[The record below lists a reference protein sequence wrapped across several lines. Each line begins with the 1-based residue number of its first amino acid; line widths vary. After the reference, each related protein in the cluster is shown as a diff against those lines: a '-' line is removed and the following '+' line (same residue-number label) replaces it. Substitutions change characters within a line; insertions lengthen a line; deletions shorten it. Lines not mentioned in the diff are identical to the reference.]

1 MEQKAVLQQ
10 IRADISKANTKQAL
24 ASLQNY
30 LDQAG
35 SDAVEAYNRVVQLS
49 AQYEQ
54 TQRSEKFGMV
64 SFEDAKVSYN
74 QINNGVLAILQD
86 LEGSTPS
93 TDTDLVLK
101 TKKSNKWLFWA
112 LPSGAVV
119 LAALAYFLWPVAE
132 TETCPD
138 FNPDTAFDILVLPF
152 RPIIDGDEFV
162 PVHQL
167 FEIGLN
173 NLIDQNELSGKAN
186 VDSYGLSIAQ
196 SEDYPT
202 STLSATEISTGCN
215 AQLVIWGITEKV
227 EPGNQLIL
235 STDYLFL
242 DEDGIQLDRQE
253 IGMNNELT
261 STAIN
266 LDFPRRG
273 RQIDTLGNISS
284 ITENIPSHLLSRLKF
299 LLGVFAH
306 ESGDMLATQKI
317 LQEWPEEPLDDES
330 TRIWGNLLADSYIQ
344 TNNDEQAEET
354 YTQLL
359 ARDPDN
365 TIARNNRAVI
375 AYKKGKFGS
384 AINDLNAAIEKNDQ
398 DTTALLTRAYIFLQE
413 GLLNEAEK
421 DLREVDAIDPNRPAI
436 APMKKKLV
444 KKKQEEQQERAKA
457 VKAVRKNPSNV
468 NALVTQATAERNLG
482 NYKVSRNLAE
492 RAIKVDP
499 KRTEAYS
506 IIQELDFLEK
516 KDSKTIQRARSKG
529 VTVEKVAKDRRLLD
543 FMIKK
548 E

>member
-10 IRADISKANTKQAL
+10 IRADVSKANTKQAL
-24 ASLQNY
+24 ASLQDY

-35 SDAVEAYNRVVQLS
+35 SEAVEAYNKAVQLA

-64 SFEDAKVSYN
+64 SFADAKVSYN
-74 QINNGVLAILQD
+74 QINNGILALIQE
-86 LEGSTPS
+86 LEGTTTSTE
-93 TDTDLVLK
+93 TDLVLK
-101 TKKSNKWLFWA
+101 PKKSNKWLFWA
-112 LPSGAVV
+112 LPSGAILV
-119 LAALAYFLWPVAE
+119 AALAYFLWPAAA

-152 RPIIDGDEFV
+152 RPIIDSDEFV
-162 PVHQL
+162 PAHQL

-202 STLSATEISTGCN
+202 STRSATEISTGCN
-215 AQLVIWGITEKV
+215 AQLIIWGITEKV

-253 IGMNNELT
+253 IGMDNELT

-306 ESGDMLATQKI
+306 ESGDMVATQKI

-330 TRIWGNLLADSYIQ
+330 TRIWGSLLADSYIQ
-344 TNNDEQAEET
+344 TNNDEQAEIT

-359 ARDPDN
+359 ERDPDN
-365 TIARNNRAVI
+365 AIARNNRAII
-375 AYKKGKFGS
+375 AYKNGKFGS
-384 AINDLNAAIEKNDQ
+384 AINDLNVTIKKNEK
-398 DTTALLTRAYIFLQE
+398 DTVALLARAYIFLQE
-413 GLLNEAEK
+413 GLLNEAEA
-421 DLREVDAIDPNRPAI
+421 DLRKVSAIDPKRVAVSPL
-436 APMKKKLV
+436 KEKLV
-444 KKKQEEQQERAKA
+444 KQKEKEKQQRAAAAEK
-457 VKAVRKNPSNV
+457 VRKNPRNV

-482 NYKVSRNLAE
+482 NYKASRKLAE
-492 RAIKVDP
+492 KAIQLDP
-499 KRTEAYS
+499 KRVEAYS
-506 IIQELDFLEK
+506 IIQELDILEK
-516 KDSKTIQRARSKG
+516 KDNKTVQRARSKG
-529 VTVEKVAKDRRLLD
+529 VTVEKMAKDRRLLD

>member
-101 TKKSNKWLFWA
+101 TKRSNKWLFWA

-119 LAALAYFLWPVAE
+119 LAALAYFLWPAAE

-421 DLREVDAIDPNRPAI
+421 DLRKVDAIDPNRPAI

-482 NYKVSRNLAE
+482 NYKVSRSLAE

>member
-1 MEQKAVLQQ
+1 MEQKAILQQ
-10 IRADISKANTKQAL
+10 IRADISKANTKKAL

-35 SDAVEAYNRVVQLS
+35 SDAVEAYNQVVQLA

-74 QINNGVLAILQD
+74 QINNGVLAILQE
-86 LEGSTPS
+86 LEATTPS
-93 TDTDLVLK
+93 SDTDLVLK
-101 TKKSNKWLFWA
+101 TKRSNKWLFWA

-119 LAALAYFLWPVAE
+119 LAALAYFLWPAAA

-152 RPIIDGDEFV
+152 RPILDGDEFV
-162 PVHQL
+162 PAHQL

-173 NLIDQNELSGKAN
+173 NLIDQNQLSGKAN

-202 STLSATEISTGCN
+202 STRSATEISTGCN
-215 AQLVIWGITEKV
+215 AQLIIWGITEKV

-253 IGMNNELT
+253 IGMNNELS
-261 STAIN
+261 STTIN

-306 ESGDMLATQKI
+306 ESGDMVATQKI

-344 TNNDEQAEET
+344 TNNDEQAEIT

-359 ARDPDN
+359 ERDPDN
-365 TIARNNRAVI
+365 AIARNNRAII
-375 AYKKGKFGS
+375 AYKNGKFGS
-384 AINDLNAAIEKNDQ
+384 AINDLNVTIEKNDK
-398 DTTALLTRAYIFLQE
+398 DTVALLTRAYIFFQE
-413 GLLNEAEK
+413 GLLNEAEE
-421 DLREVDAIDPNRPAI
+421 DLREVSAIDPKRPAI
-436 APMKKKLV
+436 APMRKKLV

-516 KDSKTIQRARSKG
+516 KDNKTVQRARSKG
-529 VTVEKVAKDRRLLD
+529 VTVEKMAKDRRLLD

>member
-24 ASLQNY
+24 ASLQDY

-101 TKKSNKWLFWA
+101 TKRSNKWLFWA
-112 LPSGAVV
+112 LPSGAIV
-119 LAALAYFLWPVAE
+119 LAALAYFLWPAAE

-202 STLSATEISTGCN
+202 STLSATEISNGCN

-421 DLREVDAIDPNRPAI
+421 DLRKVDAIDPNRPAI

-482 NYKVSRNLAE
+482 NYKVSRSLAE

-499 KRTEAYS
+499 KRVEAYS
-506 IIQELDFLEK
+506 IIQELDILEK

>member
-10 IRADISKANTKQAL
+10 IRADISKAKTKEAL
-24 ASLQNY
+24 ATLTSY

-35 SDAVEAYNRVVQLS
+35 NETVEAYNQAVQLA

-54 TQRSEKFGMV
+54 TQRSEKLGMV
-64 SFEDAKVSYN
+64 SFEDAKISYN
-74 QINNGVLAILQD
+74 QINNGVLAILQT
-86 LEGSTPS
+86 LEGTTPS
-93 TDTDLVLK
+93 ADTKLALK
-101 TKKSNKWLFWA
+101 TKKSNRWLFWA
-112 LPSGAVV
+112 LPGGAVV
-119 LAALAYFLWPVAE
+119 LAALAYFLWPATE
-132 TETCPD
+132 TETCPN

-202 STLSATEISTGCN
+202 STLGATAISTGCN
-215 AQLVIWGITEKV
+215 AQLIIWGITEKI

-242 DEDGIQLDRQE
+242 DEGGIQLDRQE
-253 IGMNNELT
+253 IGMDNELT
-261 STAIN
+261 STTIN

-273 RQIDTLGNISS
+273 RQIDTLGNLSS

-306 ESGDMLATQKI
+306 ESGNMAATQKI

-344 TNNDEQAEET
+344 TNNDEQAENT

-359 ARDPDN
+359 TRDPDN
-365 TIARNNRAVI
+365 AFARNNRAVI

-384 AINDLNAAIEKNDQ
+384 AINDLNTAIEKNDK
-398 DTTALLTRAYIFLQE
+398 DTLALLARAYIYFQE
-413 GLLNEAEK
+413 GLLNEAEE
-421 DLREVDAIDPNRPAI
+421 DLREVAAIDPNRHAI
-436 APMKKKLV
+436 NPLKEKLV
-444 KKKQEEQQERAKA
+444 KKEREEQQKKKEAAQK
-457 VKAVRKNPSNV
+457 VSKNPRNV
-468 NALVTQATAERNLG
+468 DALVAQATAERNLG
-482 NYKVSRNLAE
+482 NYKIARKLAE
-492 RAIKVDP
+492 KAIQLDP
-499 KRTEAYS
+499 KRAEAYS
-506 IIQELDFLEK
+506 IIQELDILEK
-516 KDSKTIQRARSKG
+516 KDNKTIQRARSKG
-529 VTVEKVAKDRRLLD
+529 VTLEKVAKDRRLLD

>member
-24 ASLQNY
+24 TSLQNY

-101 TKKSNKWLFWA
+101 TKRSNKWLFWA

-119 LAALAYFLWPVAE
+119 LAALAYFLWPAAE

-253 IGMNNELT
+253 IGMDNELT

>member
-101 TKKSNKWLFWA
+101 TKRSNKWLFWA
-112 LPSGAVV
+112 LPSGAIV
-119 LAALAYFLWPVAE
+119 LAALAYFLWPAAE

-253 IGMNNELT
+253 IGMDNQLT

-482 NYKVSRNLAE
+482 NYKVSRSLAE

>member
-1 MEQKAVLQQ
+1 MEQKAILQQ

-35 SDAVEAYNRVVQLS
+35 SDAVEAYNQVVQLA

-64 SFEDAKVSYN
+64 SFADAKVSYN
-74 QINNGVLAILQD
+74 QINNGVLAILQE
-86 LEGSTPS
+86 LEGTTPPS
-93 TDTDLVLK
+93 DTDLVLK
-101 TKKSNKWLFWA
+101 PKKANKWLFWA

-119 LAALAYFLWPVAE
+119 LAALAYFLWPAAA

-152 RPIIDGDEFV
+152 RPIIDEDEFV

-215 AQLVIWGITEKV
+215 AQLIIWGITEKV

-253 IGMNNELT
+253 IGMDNELT

-306 ESGDMLATQKI
+306 ESGDMVATQKI

-344 TNNDEQAEET
+344 TNNDEQAEIA

-359 ARDPDN
+359 ERDPDN
-365 TIARNNRAVI
+365 AIARNNRAII
-375 AYKKGKFGS
+375 AYKNGKFGS

-398 DTTALLTRAYIFLQE
+398 DTIALVTRAYIYLEE
-413 GLLNEAEK
+413 GLLNEAEE
-421 DLREVDAIDPNRPAI
+421 DLREVEAIDPKRPTI
-436 APMKKKLV
+436 DPMVNKLKKKKEEEQR
-444 KKKQEEQQERAKA
+444 KKKAAAQD
-457 VKAVRKNPSNV
+457 VRKNPRNV

-482 NYKVSRNLAE
+482 NYDTSRRLAE
-492 RAIKVDP
+492 KVIRLDP
-499 KRTEAYS
+499 KRVEAYS

-516 KDSKTIQRARSKG
+516 KDNKTIQRARSKG
-529 VTVEKVAKDRRLLD
+529 VTVENVAKDRRLLD